1 MPSPNNKVDRMDERL
16 LHVNRYGVLQPTGLF
31 WLGCLILVRFQL
43 FSFFALIAARKSVGV
58 MQVFE
63 GGVPWLA
70 MAVELPVLLLLL
82 AAGRRHPEASGVFRL
97 LWRHAKWLVLMT
109 VVGHLFW
116 AGLFFAQFD
125 GFVDKLDLI
134 VFCFA
139 LLDVSL
145 LWSFWFSDYYR
156 QLFSEF
162 PQQNSS

>member
-1 MPSPNNKVDRMDERL
+1 MRSPNSKVNHMDERL

-63 GGVPWLA
+63 NGVPWLA
-70 MAVELPVLLLLL
+70 MLVELPVLLLLL
-82 AAGRRHPEASGVFRL
+82 AAGRRQPDAGRVFRL

-109 VVGHLFW
+109 VAGHLVW
-116 AGLFFAQFD
+116 SGLFFASFD
-125 GFVDKLDLI
+125 GFIDKADLM

-145 LWSFWFSDYYR
+145 LCSFWFSGYYK

-162 PQQNSS
+162 PEQRSS